1 MTEPQDERAKQQA
14 SADAAEYLNTL
25 HRQRNEGGETDPAYH
40 AQHWKR
46 FKSDPAYHAAIQQH
60 SFNLDWLVCRL
71 NREGTYKSRASEVTD
86 PLDDFN
92 IVATQWDVSHWSRLK
107 IILRD
112 VDPQDHKLIDETF
125 GAYARAWGLLD
136 EDFLARR
143 EERRIGAQSDNW
155 SAFDGEPQPQRASF
169 GQRVAAAFRSAFHL

>member
-1 MTEPQDERAKQQA
+1 
-14 SADAAEYLNTL
+14 
-25 HRQRNEGGETDPAYH
+25 
-40 AQHWKR
+40 
-46 FKSDPAYHAAIQQH
+46 
-60 SFNLDWLVCRL
+60 
-71 NREGTYKSRASEVTD
+71 
-86 PLDDFN
+86 LDDFN

-143 EERRIGAQSDNW
+143 EERRIGAQSDNG
-155 SAFDGEPQPQRASF
+155 SAFDGEPQPQRAVVEAARESGELLQSF
-169 GQRVAAAFRSAFHL
+169 GRFL